1 MRAQFVSGLLSGKSM
16 KESFRNIDWADA
28 AVTAGEAA
36 LATVTVGASLVV
48 TRVAASTIRSSVD
61 LSWNEQKIVF
71 GSGEHKKTLNEF
83 ATDMISEGFG
93 ALAGKLGDNLVDP
106 LIEKAVNNFV
116 RPFFRSSTKK
126 VSRKIYDYTSN
137 FVTNMIIGVKLDEVT
152 VTYEKIDVPQRDNTR
167 IVSPDIENPH
177 PIDNWDV
184 YNIDQEGERILIEHI
199 LEQAPKHFIKK
210 PK

>member
-137 FVTNMIIGVKLDEVT
+137 FVTNMYYDRNYVLGLD
-152 VTYEKIDVPQRDNTR
+152 
-167 IVSPDIENPH
+167 
-177 PIDNWDV
+177 
-184 YNIDQEGERILIEHI
+184 
-199 LEQAPKHFIKK
+199 
-210 PK
+210 